1 MHVCAAHVHMASS
14 VNVCICLH
22 LLVFVFVSMFV
33 DDTVGHQGGIAV
45 NVRKQLI

>member
-1 MHVCAAHVHMASS
+1 MCAQHVHMVSS
-14 VNVCICLH
+14 ANVCICLY

-33 DDTVGHQGGIAV
+33 DDTVGHQGGIAL